1 MAASIELAKAYVQ
14 IVPSAEGIQ
23 AALQAAL
30 GGLPQE
36 GERQGQKT
44 GRSFAAK
51 FASVASRA
59 ITAAGLG
66 KALAASLN
74 EGGALQQSLGGVETL
89 FRSSADTVK
98 AYAADA
104 WQSAGLSANDYMQN
118 VSGFAAALRAS
129 FDGSEEAVSA
139 AMAESA
145 NQAMVDMADNAN
157 KMGTAMESIQMAY
170 QGFAKQNYTLLDNLK
185 IGYGGTKAE
194 MERLLADAQELS
206 GVKYDIG
213 NLADVY
219 DAIHVIQQE
228 LGITGT
234 TALEAST
241 TLSGSFAA
249 MGAAAQN
256 LLGNLALGEDLQP
269 SLDALGESV
278 HTWLADNLLPMVGNI
293 LKGLPQIAGAV
304 LEEMAEQVPVLQPL
318 VNILGFLGEHMDVLA
333 VAATAAAGAMAAYKA
348 QLAVSG
354 IVSAA
359 TKALNGMTVAQWAS
373 KAAQDALN
381 GAMKANPIGIVV
393 TLLGGLAAALV
404 TAYNTSESFRNKVN
418 AAFTAVHNVVMP
430 VINTLKSAL
439 DGLKSAISGA
449 ISGVKAFLGMEDSSS
464 GGMSA
469 SLGEDMDL
477 IADKAEANALRMENV
492 RKAAQKALTDSVTRT
507 TGGVTGLS
515 GAAEAASKVAASVVE
530 SVSDTLTQTVD
541 GVTTTTE
548 TIREILSDGTTQQRK
563 IITTTSQEMVDGVLK
578 DVKTVETIAAD
589 GTSTIVTEMTEAE
602 KVLLT
607 TSDAVKAAMD
617 ALGDSFAYTADEAQ
631 LQADRLAV
639 LQAAEQ
645 AAQDDVQRMSYLF
658 AQSARETGAASEQTQ
673 YLSAQLDKARDTL
686 RSAQEAL
693 QDYQKQLDKSA
704 AAQDKFKKSAKDALS
719 ALDGFGGSLREMG
732 GLLGSDLI
740 AGLGDILTD
749 MTGGVNTVLNFAA
762 SLATLTET
770 LTTLK
775 EAMNALKASEGVAG
789 VLSGLG
795 SMLGLGTAGAAT
807 GTAAAGEAAAAGAA
821 AAGGTGILAVIGE
834 ALSGP
839 VGWALLAAG
848 AVGAIGLGISAALK
862 KNRESGSA
870 AQAVSSAVNYRD
882 IQDAY
887 WYGNER
893 AFAGYDFRTDPYTFN
908 PQNTALSRYQQQMQA
923 QLARLTAVVQE
934 YLPQTANMQMVLD
947 DGTLVGALTPG
958 INTQLGQLEML
969 AERGNV

>member
-1 MAASIELAKAYVQ
+1 MSTAIELAKAYVQ

-23 AALQAAL
+23 AALKDAL
-30 GGLPQE
+30 GSQLPQE

-44 GRSFAAK
+44 GQSFAAK
-51 FASVASRA
+51 FASVASKA

-89 FRSSADTVK
+89 FKSSADTVK

-118 VSGFAAALRAS
+118 VSGFAASLRAS
-129 FDGSEEAVSA
+129 FSGSEEAVSA

-170 QGFAKQNYTLLDNLK
+170 QGFAKQNYTMLDNLK
-185 IGYGGTKAE
+185 LGYGGTKEE
-194 MERLLADAQELS
+194 MQRLLADAEQLS

-219 DAIHVIQQE
+219 DAIHVIQTE

-234 TALEAST
+234 TAQEAST
-241 TLSGSFAA
+241 TLTGSFAA
-249 MGAAAQN
+249 MKAAAQN

-269 SLDALGESV
+269 SLDALGESAR
-278 HTWLADNLLPMVGNI
+278 TWLVDNLLPMVGNV

-304 LEEMAEQVPVLQPL
+304 LEEMAEQVPVLQPM
-318 VNILGFLGEHMDVLA
+318 VNILGFLGEHMDTLA

-354 IVSAA
+354 LIAA
-359 TKALNGMTVAQWAS
+359 AAKALNGMTVAQWAS

-381 GAMKANPIGIVV
+381 AALSANPIGIVV

-404 TAYNTSESFRNKVN
+404 TAYNTSENFRNKVN

-430 VINTLKSAL
+430 VINALKSAL
-439 DGLKSAISGA
+439 DGLKNAISGA
-449 ISGVKAFLGMEDSSS
+449 ISGVKSFLGMEEASS
-464 GGMSA
+464 GGMSV

-477 IADKAEANALRMENV
+477 IADKAEVNALRMENTL
-492 RKAAQKALTDSVTRT
+492 KAAQQALAASVTRT
-507 TGGVTGLS
+507 TGGGTGLS
-515 GAAEAASKVAASVVE
+515 GAVAEAVTAASG
-530 SVSDTLTQTVD
+530 TAWAVD
-541 GVTTTTE
+541 DAE
-548 TIREILSDGTTQQRK
+548 
-563 IITTTSQEMVDGVLK
+563 
-578 DVKTVETIAAD
+578 
-589 GTSTIVTEMTEAE
+589 EAE
-602 KVLLT
+602 ETLLT
-607 TSDAVKAAMD
+607 TSEAVKAAMA

-639 LQAAEQ
+639 LQAAAE
-645 AAQDDVQRMSYLF
+645 AAQDDVQRLSYLF

-673 YLSAQLDKARDTL
+673 YLSTQLDKARDTL
-686 RSAQEAL
+686 QSAQAALEA
-693 QDYQKQLDKSA
+693 YRKQLDKA
-704 AAQDKFKKSAKDALS
+704 AATQDKFKQSAKDALS
-719 ALDGFGGSLREMG
+719 ALDGFGGSLQDVGE
-732 GLLGSDLI
+732 LLGSDLVS
-740 AGLGDILTD
+740 GLGEILTD
-749 MTGGVNTVLNFAA
+749 MIGGVNTVLNFAA

-789 VLSGLG
+789 ILSSLG
-795 SMLGLGTAGAAT
+795 SMLGLGTVGAAA
-807 GTAAAGEAAAAGAA
+807 GTAVAGEAAAAAGTAGAA
-821 AAGGTGILAVIGE
+821 AAGGTGLLAVIGE

-839 VGWALLAAG
+839 VGWALLAAVV
-848 AVGAIGLGISAALK
+848 AGAIGLGISAAVK
-862 KNRESGSA
+862 KNKQSGSA
-870 AQAVSSAVNYRD
+870 AQAMSSVVNYRD

-893 AFAGYDFRTDPYTFN
+893 AFAGYDFRTDPYTFR
-908 PQNTALSRYQQQMQA
+908 QSSVLSQYQQKMQE
-923 QLARLTAVVQE
+923 QLAALTAVVQE
-934 YLPQTANMQMVLD
+934 YLPQTANTQIVLD

-958 INTQLGQLEML
+958 INAQLGQLEVL